1 MYLLSARTVRLCG
14 LVTDRDLVVKGL
26 AEGLDAS
33 SATIEEICSHNP
45 VTLSSDQSVEDAVKM
60 MREHD
65 IRRLPVVDGGDLVG
79 IVSLGD
85 LAIEKDPKSVLA
97 DISKAPAKQLS
108 TATGPRRFKPGLPA
122 RGATRRNRGFF
133 PRASSAP
140 APGRAAATKSVS

>member
-1 MYLLSARTVRLCG
+1 MPTVSEVMTKNPYSVAKTATLVQAAEIMRDRNIGDVIVIREDGSLCG

-26 AEGLDAS
+26 AEGLDPG
-33 SATIEEICSHNP
+33 TTQVEEVCNHNP
-45 VTLSSDQSVEDAVKM
+45 VTVTSDQSAEDAVKT

-97 DISKAPAKQLS
+97 DISKAP
-108 TATGPRRFKPGLPA
+108 P
-122 RGATRRNRGFF
+122 NN
-133 PRASSAP
+133 
-140 APGRAAATKSVS
+140 

>member
-1 MYLLSARTVRLCG
+1 MTRNPVNVRTTATLANAAQLMRDREIGDVLVVREDGSLCG

-45 VTLSSDQSVEDAVKM
+45 VTLSSDQTVKDAVKL

-85 LAIEKDPKSVLA
+85 LAIEKDPGSALA
-97 DISKAPAKQLS
+97 DISQAP
-108 TATGPRRFKPGLPA
+108 P
-122 RGATRRNRGFF
+122 NN
-133 PRASSAP
+133 
-140 APGRAAATKSVS
+140 

>member
-1 MYLLSARTVRLCG
+1 MPTVSEVMTRNPVSVRTTATLANAAQLMRDREIGDVLVVREDGSLCG

-26 AEGLDAS
+26 AEGLDAN

-45 VTLSSDQSVEDAVKM
+45 VTLSSDQTVKDAVKL

-85 LAIEKDPKSVLA
+85 LAIEKDPGSVLA
-97 DISKAPAKQLS
+97 DISQAP
-108 TATGPRRFKPGLPA
+108 P
-122 RGATRRNRGFF
+122 NN
-133 PRASSAP
+133 
-140 APGRAAATKSVS
+140 